1 MNLSKIL
8 IYGDPHFVEYSSIVR
23 KRGEKYSKRLENL
36 INSLNW
42 VEQTAEDW
50 NCAEII
56 CLGDF
61 FDKSE
66 LSATELTALQEV
78 GWANILHTYLV
89 GNHEG
94 MLQNLSTSSAHL
106 FKSIPQTRVI
116 DEPTVDFYHQDISL
130 CFIPYILEE
139 ERESF
144 DHYVY
149 SKDGKPIIVCSH
161 NDIKGI
167 NFGYFES
174 KEGFNIEDIESQCTL
189 FFNGHL
195 HNGTQICRNGY
206 NVGNLTGQNFSED
219 AFKYQHRVCILDT
232 VTLEMIWIENPFA
245 FNFYKIDVSDV
256 NTAKTYIQQV
266 KDNAIVTIKAPE
278 DIVADIRALLV
289 AEPRIKEYR
298 VVSVPVK
305 KELENGKDETVI
317 QSVNHLEQF
326 VTYIKDNLELTDT
339 IISELTEVCGCN

>member
-1 MNLSKIL
+1 MSKIL

-50 NCAEII
+50 RCSEII

-66 LSATELTALQEV
+66 LNATELTALQEV

-116 DEPTVDFYHQDISL
+116 DEPTVDLYHQNITL

-139 ERESF
+139 EREPF
-144 DHYVY
+144 DRYVL
-149 SKDGKPIIVCSH
+149 SRGGKPIVVCSH

-174 KEGFNIEDIESQCTL
+174 KEGFSIDDIENQCTL

-195 HNGTQICRNGY
+195 HNGTQICKNGY

-219 AFKYQHRVCILDT
+219 AFKYSHRVCILDT
-232 VTLEMIWIENPFA
+232 VTLEMTWIENPFA
-245 FNFYKIDVSDV
+245 FNFYKIDAPDV

-326 VTYIKDNLELTDT
+326 VTYIKENLELTDT